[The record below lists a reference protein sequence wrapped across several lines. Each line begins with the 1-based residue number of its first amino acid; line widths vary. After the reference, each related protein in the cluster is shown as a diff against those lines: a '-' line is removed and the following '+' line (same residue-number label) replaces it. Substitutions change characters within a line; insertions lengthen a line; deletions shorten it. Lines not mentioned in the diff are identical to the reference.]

1 VRQGFYW
8 WEFDFTYYAL
18 RALAALGLIWE
29 LKTVPARI
37 RDARRV
43 TSARNGA

>member
-29 LKTVPARI
+29 LKTVSARM
-37 RDARRV
+37 RDSRRIAGV
-43 TSARNGA
+43 RNGA